1 MDDLTKLSDIELILI
16 HQSLVYTHTNWSYL
30 YEQGKAPDGWT
41 LDTCYV
47 LIEMLEE
54 LVEKWEDSFGLS
66 REGGVIQDEGE
77 VEPEPEQQ
85 PLPNNVLS
93 FPGTKKDETK

>member
-16 HQSLVYTHTNWSYL
+16 HQSLVYTYTNWTYL
-30 YEQGKAPDGWT
+30 YEQGKAPPGWT

-54 LVEKWEDSFGLS
+54 LMEKWEDSFGLS

-77 VEPEPEQQ
+77 VEPEEQ

-93 FPGTKKDETK
+93 FPGAKKDETS